1 MKDKIHL
8 KKTKPVVDLKH
19 VKDETE
25 KKVTSQAESKM
36 KITLIPFH
44 CGTQSNKSIEMIQ
57 IDLPIEMS
65 RAISGDFN
73 VDICKLR
80 SFHSS
85 QKIQIAHTDDSL
97 HSQKVEVSSFQVH
110 LQFKKMKLHL
120 TLCPTH
126 RCTLDQRRTVDHK
139 ILLN

>member
-1 MKDKIHL
+1 
-8 KKTKPVVDLKH
+8 
-19 VKDETE
+19 
-25 KKVTSQAESKM
+25 
-36 KITLIPFH
+36 
-44 CGTQSNKSIEMIQ
+44 MIQ

-80 SFHSS
+80 SFHSR